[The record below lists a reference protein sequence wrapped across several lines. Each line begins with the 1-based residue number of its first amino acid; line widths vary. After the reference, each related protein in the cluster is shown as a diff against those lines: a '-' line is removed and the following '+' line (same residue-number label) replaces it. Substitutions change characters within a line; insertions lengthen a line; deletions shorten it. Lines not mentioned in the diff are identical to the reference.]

1 MLPSDI
7 LLQEYHMQKKSATAR
22 RWIDS
27 ARFFVYHAHM
37 EKNLRPV
44 VTVRIFAE
52 EKCFGPGIAILLS
65 QVRQTRSLRAAAM
78 SIGMAYSKAWT
89 IIKNAEAGLGF
100 KLLDSTTGGKHGGGA
115 TLTPQAE
122 AILPAYES
130 YCAALRGYAAQLF
143 TEKFSC
149 ILHDA
154 DTPDAGSA
162 DAPDV
167 SP

>member
-1 MLPSDI
+1 
-7 LLQEYHMQKKSATAR
+7 
-22 RWIDS
+22 
-27 ARFFVYHAHM
+27 M
-37 EKNLRPV
+37 EQNFRPV
-44 VTVRIFAE
+44 LAIRIFAD
-52 EKCFGPGIAILLS
+52 EKCFGPGIAVLL
-65 QVRQTRSLRAAAM
+65 QKVQELHSLRAAAM

-89 IIKNAEAGLGF
+89 ILKNAQQHLGF
-100 KLLDSTTGGKHGGGA
+100 ELLHSTTGGKHGGGA

-122 AILPAYES
+122 ANLPAYES
-130 YCAALRGYAAQLF
+130 YCAALRGNAAQLF